1 MTRLTLLARNNMDI
15 TADAPFNR
23 LVTLIRGA
31 EATNPNVPITPE
43 RTLDSFGF
51 DDLDWIELAMSVEDE
66 FELAEMLDE
75 QSLENCKTVGHLVTL
90 VEKEIEKC

>member
-1 MTRLTLLARNNMDI
+1 MDI

-31 EATNPNVPITPE
+31 EANNPNVPITPE

-75 QSLENCKTVGHLVTL
+75 QSLENCKTVGHLETL